1 MGLLS
6 KDGTAIMG
14 WPAAAQ
20 TAAARTAVLT
30 FLLLALGVPALLAL
44 ASAEDR
50 LLHFVVL
57 GTLLGLIVAIATLA
71 YNVTAAAAERREL
84 ERQVATDTLHGG
96 FAVKFNQAD
105 FPNKALIL
113 EAAMNHMSQ
122 GFAMIL
128 PDGKIWAYN
137 RKAVEFSG
145 IDEDEFSFPATAR
158 EIGLAQLAA
167 GELGPDGS
175 LAPPELRDFFIKG
188 IGRPPATYIRRRP
201 NGTVIE
207 VRSGP
212 MPGGGTVQSY
222 TDVTELMHAKE
233 AAEKAAQAKSA
244 FVAMMSHEIRT
255 PLNGIIGMAEMLAR
269 SDLPESQSKSVQTLV
284 ECSEALL
291 SVVNDVL
298 DFSKLEAGPVEFEQM
313 PMSLHEL
320 CRSSLNISCVE
331 GCNLRTEWTVAENV
345 PDYVMGDSN
354 RLRQVLV
361 NLLSNAIKFTDRGS
375 VTVRVRRGS
384 AGRIRVDVV
393 DTGLGI
399 PKAAHGRIF
408 RDFSQV
414 DASINRRFGGTG
426 LGLAICKKLI
436 EGMAGEIGFE
446 SEEGRGSC
454 FWFEV
459 SLQEATVRV
468 ESVAKAHAPGPAA
481 ALHVLVAEDGRVNRA
496 VAVEALK
503 SLGHTAE
510 VAADGTEAVAM
521 ARARHYDLILMDMQM
536 PRMDG
541 LAATRAIRALTGFAD
556 TPIVALTANAS
567 ASDRAACLAS
577 GMNGFLAK
585 PFKATELRRAIHEA
599 MQSASPGPE
608 TGGAPDL
615 DRRRIAVLID
625 HVGYDQA
632 RDVFD
637 CIESETS
644 ETLERLLCAAY
655 QNDSAGFQRE
665 LGSLW
670 ETLAAAGLSAAAARC
685 RMATGDESLAATAEE
700 LRLLIGTG
708 MARAREALRPATRT
722 VSSSVH

>member
-1 MGLLS
+1 M
-6 KDGTAIMG
+6 
-14 WPAAAQ
+14 
-20 TAAARTAVLT
+20 T
-30 FLLLALGVPALLAL
+30 FVLLALGVPALLVL
-44 ASAEDR
+44 ASAEDG
-50 LLHFVVL
+50 LLTFVVL
-57 GTLLGLIVAIATLA
+57 GTLLGLIVAVATLA
-71 YNVTAAAAERREL
+71 YNLTAAAAERREL
-84 ERQVATDTLHGG
+84 ERKVATDTLHGG

-145 IDEDEFSFPATAR
+145 INEDKFSFPATAR

-188 IGRPPATYIRRRP
+188 VGRPPATYIRRRP

-233 AAEKAAQAKSA
+233 AAENAAQAKSA

-269 SDLPESQSKSVQTLV
+269 SDLSEPQSESVQTLI

-298 DFSKLEAGPVEFEQM
+298 DFSKLEAGPIEFEQM

-331 GCNLRTEWTVAENV
+331 GCDLRVEWSVAQDLPEH
-345 PDYVMGDSN
+345 VMGDSN

-361 NLLSNAIKFTDRGS
+361 NLLSNAIKFTERGS
-375 VTVRVRRGS
+375 VTVTLRRGS
-384 AGRIRVDVV
+384 AGRIRAEVV

-414 DASINRRFGGTG
+414 DASISRRFGGTG

-436 EGMAGEIGFE
+436 EGMGGEIGFE

-454 FWFEV
+454 FWLEV
-459 SLQEATVRV
+459 PLPEAAVRA
-468 ESVAKAHAPGPAA
+468 ESAAQGDAPALATP
-481 ALHVLVAEDGRVNRA
+481 LHVLIAEDGRVNRA
-496 VAVEALK
+496 VAVQALK
-503 SLGHTAE
+503 SLGHTAD
-510 VAADGTEAVAM
+510 VAMDGREAVAM

-541 LAATRAIRALTGFAD
+541 FAATRAIRALADFAD

-577 GMNGFLAK
+577 GMTGFLAK
-585 PFKATELRRAIHEA
+585 PFKATELRRAIHDA
-599 MQSASPGPE
+599 MQSVSPAPE
-608 TGGAPDL
+608 VRGTPDL

-632 RDVFD
+632 RDVFE

-644 ETLERLLCAAY
+644 ETMERLLCAAH
-655 QNDSAGFQRE
+655 QNDIAGFRQE
-665 LGSLW
+665 IGSLW
-670 ETLAAAGLSAAAARC
+670 ETLAAAGFSAAAARC
-685 RMATGDESLAATAEE
+685 QLPAADESL
-700 LRLLIGTG
+700 
-708 MARAREALRPATRT
+708 
-722 VSSSVH
+722 V